1 MSFWKGIFVNL
12 FSSSSSSSPQ
22 STPFVRRGVFAP
34 VKAEKPKKAEKP
46 VQTNASATSNSS
58 ETSKVN
64 QVKDEFLM

>member
-1 MSFWKGIFVNL
+1 MSFWKGTFVNL

-22 STPFVRRGVFAP
+22 STPSVRRGVFAP

-46 VQTNASATSNSS
+46 VQTNAS